1 MTTMNTQKEYEVL
14 KEERDR
20 NFEISFAPYFIIM
33 MLKEYKDLDLVFEN
47 VDLPESFVGD
57 FKNIIH
63 RRNYTK
69 YYSWAIPDRK
79 AIQAIINF
87 YESNKINYI
96 LEIGAGFGLWAGM
109 LSIAGVAIKATDID
123 PTKNLDEFIKEPYA
137 DVETLP
143 AVDSVEKYND
153 ADCLFICWP
162 EYNKSYA
169 ADALSKFSGK
179 YIVYI
184 GENAGGC
191 TANDEFFDILEKDWT
206 CEQTVDIKNW
216 WGIHDRMVFYVR
228 N

>member
-1 MTTMNTQKEYEVL
+1 
-14 KEERDR
+14 
-20 NFEISFAPYFIIM
+20 
-33 MLKEYKDLDLVFEN
+33 
-47 VDLPESFVGD
+47 
-57 FKNIIH
+57 
-63 RRNYTK
+63 
-69 YYSWAIPDRK
+69 
-79 AIQAIINF
+79 
-87 YESNKINYI
+87 
-96 LEIGAGFGLWAGM
+96 M

-179 YIVYI
+179 YIIYI
-184 GENAGGC
+184 GENEGGC

-216 WGIHDRMVFYVR
+216 WGINDSMEFYVR
-228 N
+228 K